1 MKVEGTRKH
10 RKLVVLCVD
19 KDADIWVVNR
29 NTPIIGFDNVLK
41 LAVDFAIVK
50 PEDSDANAIFA
61 ALNIAQRLRKEGYN
75 VEVAVVAGDPVDDLK
90 AGLRIK
96 QEVLKVKEYTK
107 ADAAIMVS
115 DGKDDEVIVPVV
127 HSILP
132 IESIKRVVVEQAR
145 GVEETYILIGRY
157 LRKIFEEPRFSKIF
171 LGVPGVIIF
180 LSSILT
186 AFGLLDK
193 VTLVA
198 LGIIGLTMI
207 FRGFSLD
214 KKFEEWWESSPV
226 IFASAVISLLSIAL
240 GIVYT
245 SISLESYEGIRAIG
259 RAIYVMTPFIMF
271 SVVSLLGGKAIVK
284 IIRRDI
290 RIWHE
295 AVGFVFIVFLYQI
308 LNIVSEIIME
318 AATYP
323 ETDVIRILLKSN
335 LFIWLGLA
343 IGVTGLLTGIFTLME
358 RSVREDILRRRA
370 IIGLQLRAKLKK
382 LKAKVK
388 RT

>member
-19 KDADIWVVNR
+19 RDADIWVVNR

-41 LAVDFAIVK
+41 LAVDFAIIR

-61 ALNIAQRLRKEGYN
+61 ALNIVQRLRKEGYD

-90 AGLRIK
+90 ASLRIK
-96 QEVLKVKEYTK
+96 QEILKVKEYTK
-107 ADAAIMVS
+107 ADVAIMVS

-226 IFASAVISLLSIAL
+226 IFASAVISLLSITL

-245 SISLESYEGIRAIG
+245 SISLESYEGIRAVG
-259 RAIYVMTPFIMF
+259 RAVYVMTPFIIF

-308 LNIVSEIIME
+308 LNIVSGIIME

-358 RSVREDILRRRA
+358 RSVREDLLRKRA

>member
-1 MKVEGTRKH
+1 MRTDNVATRK
-10 RKLVVLCVD
+10 KVVILCVD
-19 KDADIWVVNR
+19 KDADIWVANK
-29 NTPIIGFDNVLK
+29 NTPIIGYNNVLK
-41 LAVDFAIVK
+41 LAVDFALLR
-50 PEDSDANAIFA
+50 PEDSDSNALFS
-61 ALNIAQRLRKEGYN
+61 ALNIYQKLKREGYD
-75 VEVAVVAGDPVDDLK
+75 VEIAVIAGDPVDDLK

-96 QEVLKVKEYTK
+96 QEVLKVKEITK
-107 ADAAIMVS
+107 ADAAVMVS
-115 DGKDDEVIVPVV
+115 DGKDDEVIVPVIY
-127 HSILP
+127 SILP

-145 GVEETYILIGRY
+145 GVEETYILIGKY

-171 LGVPGVIIF
+171 LGVPGIIIL

-193 VTLVA
+193 AILVA

-214 KKFEEWWESSPV
+214 RKFEEWWESSPV
-226 IFASAVISLLSIAL
+226 IFASAVISLLSITL
-240 GIVYT
+240 GFVYT
-245 SISLESYEGIRAIG
+245 SISLEGYEGISAIG
-259 RAIYVMTPFIMF
+259 RGVYVMTPFIIF
-271 SVVSLLGGKAIVK
+271 SVISLLGGKAIVK

-290 RIWHE
+290 KIWHE

-308 LNIVSEIIME
+308 LNIVSNIIME
-318 AATYP
+318 AAKYP
-323 ETDVIRILLKSN
+323 EVDVTSIILKSN

-343 IGVTGLLTGIFTLME
+343 IGVTGLLTGIFTLIE
-358 RSVREDILRRRA
+358 KSVREDILRRRA
-370 IIGLQLRAKLKK
+370 ILSLQLRAKLKK

>member
-1 MKVEGTRKH
+1 MRTDNAATRK
-10 RKLVVLCVD
+10 KVVILCVD
-19 KDADIWVVNR
+19 KDADIWVANK
-29 NTPIIGFDNVLK
+29 NTPIIGYNNVLK
-41 LAVDFAIVK
+41 LAVDFALLR
-50 PEDSDANAIFA
+50 PEDSDSNALFS
-61 ALNIAQRLRKEGYN
+61 ALNIYQKLKREGYD
-75 VEVAVVAGDPVDDLK
+75 VEIAVIAGDPVDDLK

-96 QEVLKVKEYTK
+96 QEVLKVKEITK
-107 ADAAIMVS
+107 ADAAVMVS
-115 DGKDDEVIVPVV
+115 DGKDDEVIVPVIY
-127 HSILP
+127 SILP

-145 GVEETYILIGRY
+145 GVEETYILIGKY

-171 LGVPGVIIF
+171 LGVPGIIIL

-193 VTLVA
+193 AILVA

-214 KKFEEWWESSPV
+214 RKFEEWWESSPV
-226 IFASAVISLLSIAL
+226 IFASTVISLLSITL
-240 GIVYT
+240 GFVYT
-245 SISLESYEGIRAIG
+245 SISLEGYEGISAIG
-259 RAIYVMTPFIMF
+259 RGVYVMTPFIIF
-271 SVVSLLGGKAIVK
+271 SVISLLGGKAIVK

-290 RIWHE
+290 KIWHE

-308 LNIVSEIIME
+308 LNIVSNIIME
-318 AATYP
+318 AAKYP
-323 ETDVIRILLKSN
+323 EVDVTSIILKSN

-343 IGVTGLLTGIFTLME
+343 IGVTGLLTGIFTLIE
-358 RSVREDILRRRA
+358 KSVREDILRRRA
-370 IIGLQLRAKLKK
+370 LLSLQLRAKLKK